1 MGLDASMLR
10 AAECKVEDL
19 ASIVAEET
27 LLADYPLATRVEANV
42 LVYAAEDLRGAG
54 RRVGT
59 AAPVGLDRQAIY
71 VELARALREGPGVVI
86 VEGAM
91 DPAVVDRAT
100 EVFFRIIDEQNAAG
114 QSVGDH
120 FAKPG
125 ANDRIWNSL
134 EKLAVADP
142 AVFVDYH
149 GNDIIDLV
157 STAWLGPAYQ
167 MTAQVNVV
175 NPGGAAQVP
184 HRDYHLGF
192 MSSAQIEDY
201 PDHVHDLSPALTL
214 QGAIA
219 HGDTPLETGP
229 TMLLPHSQ
237 KYPGGYLIAGRED
250 FAEFTTA
257 HCVQVPFAKGDAI
270 FFNPALIHGAGTNR
284 TADVRRMVN
293 LLQVS
298 SAFGRAMESV
308 DRERVVLAIYPELLS
323 RSDDPRA
330 EIALRSAAEGYPFPT
345 NLDRDPPVGGLAPRS
360 QADIVRAALAER
372 RTPEELRGALK
383 DHATR
388 RETT

>member
-360 QADIVRAALAER
+360 QADVVRAALAER
-372 RTPEELRGALK
+372 SRPEELRGALK
-383 DHATR
+383 EHATR

>member
-1 MGLDASMLR
+1 MI
-10 AAECKVEDL
+10 AEQTRL
-19 ASIVAEET
+19 S
-27 LLADYPLATRVEANV
+27 DYPLADRVEANV
-42 LVYAAEDLRGAG
+42 LVYAAETLRRADRGA
-54 RRVGT
+54 
-59 AAPVGLDRQAIY
+59 ALD
-71 VELARALREGPGVVI
+71 ELARALGDGPGVVI
-86 VEGAM
+86 VEGAV
-91 DPAVVDRAT
+91 DPGTVDRAT
-100 EVFFRIIDEQNAAG
+100 EVFFALIDEQNAAG

-134 EKLAVADP
+134 EKLAVSDP
-142 AVFVDYH
+142 GVFVDYH
-149 GNDIIDLV
+149 GNDIVDLV

-192 MSSAQIEDY
+192 MSAAQIERY
-201 PDHVHDLSPALTL
+201 PDHVHALSPALTL

-219 HGDTPLETGP
+219 HGDTPIETGP

-298 SAFGRAMESV
+298 SAFGRAMESI
-308 DRERVVLAIYPELLS
+308 DRERIVLAIYPELLA
-323 RSDDPRA
+323 RGDDDPRA

-345 NLDRDPPVGGLAPRS
+345 NLDRDPPVGGLAPPS
-360 QADIVRAALAER
+360 QVDVVRAALGER
-372 RTPEELRGALK
+372 RTVEELRGALK
-383 DHATR
+383 EHATR

>member
-1 MGLDASMLR
+1 MGLDGVVLR
-10 AAECKVEDL
+10 AADCRVEDL
-19 ASIVAEET
+19 AAIVAEQT
-27 LLADYPLATRVEANV
+27 RASDYPLANRVESNV
-42 LVYAAEDLRGAG
+42 LVYAA
-54 RRVGT
+54 
-59 AAPVGLDRQAIY
+59 AALLAADRDEALAE
-71 VELARALREGPGVVI
+71 VARALSNGPGVII
-86 VEGAM
+86 VEGAA
-91 DPAVVDRAT
+91 DPAIVDCVT
-100 EVFFRIIDEQNAAG
+100 KVFFAIIDQQHAAG
-114 QSVGDH
+114 TSVGDH

-142 AVFVDYH
+142 AAFIDYH
-149 GNDIIDLV
+149 GNAVIDLV

-192 MSSAQIEDY
+192 MSAQQIEGY
-201 PDHVHDLSPALTL
+201 PDHVHELSPALTL

-219 HGDTPLETGP
+219 HDDTPLETGP

-237 KYPGGYLIAGRED
+237 KYPAGYLIAGRED
-250 FAEFTTA
+250 FAAFTTQA
-257 HCVQVPFAKGDAI
+257 CVQVPFAKGDAI

-284 TADVRRMVN
+284 SSDVRRMVN

-308 DRERVVLAIYPELLS
+308 DRQRVVLAIYPELLS
-323 RSDDPRA
+323 RGDDPRV
-330 EIALRSAAEGYPFPT
+330 ELALRSAAEGYPFPT

-360 QADIVRAALAER
+360 QAAVVREALASGWTIDEVR
-372 RTPEELRGALK
+372 SALME
-383 DHATR
+383 HATK
-388 RETT
+388 RETM

>member
-1 MGLDASMLR
+1 MGLDAAMLR

-19 ASIVAEET
+19 ASIVAEDT
-27 LLADYPLATRVEANV
+27 VLADYPLATRVEAKV
-42 LVYAAEDLRGAG
+42 LVYAAEDLRGAA
-54 RRVGT
+54 RRVGG
-59 AAPVGLDRQAIY
+59 AAPVGLDRQASY
-71 VELARALREGPGVVI
+71 AELARALREGPGVVI
-86 VEGAM
+86 IEGAM

-229 TMLLPHSQ
+229 TTLLPHSQ
-237 KYPGGYLIAGRED
+237 KYPGGYLISGRED
-250 FAEFTTA
+250 FAEFTTR

-308 DRERVVLAIYPELLS
+308 DRERVVLAIYPELLE
-323 RSDDPRA
+323 RGDDPRA
-330 EIALRSAAEGYPFPT
+330 QTALRSAAEGYPFPT

-360 QADIVRAALAER
+360 QADVVRAALAER

-383 DHATR
+383 EHATR

>member
-1 MGLDASMLR
+1 MRVEDCR
-10 AAECKVEDL
+10 VEDL
-19 ASIVAEET
+19 AAVVAEQT
-27 LLADYPLATRVEANV
+27 LLGDYPLADRVEANV
-42 LVYAAEDLRGAG
+42 LVYAADALRAADRGA
-54 RRVGT
+54 
-59 AAPVGLDRQAIY
+59 ALD
-71 VELARALREGPGVVI
+71 ELARALGDGPGVVI
-86 VEGAM
+86 IEGAV
-91 DPAVVDRAT
+91 DPATVDRAT
-100 EVFFRIIDEQNAAG
+100 EVFFGIIDEQSAAG

-142 AVFVDYH
+142 GVFVDYH

-192 MSSAQIEDY
+192 MSAAQIERY
-201 PDHVHDLSPALTL
+201 PDHVHALSPALTL

-219 HGDTPLETGP
+219 HGDTPIETGP

-298 SAFGRAMESV
+298 SAFGRAMENV
-308 DRERVVLAIYPELLS
+308 DRERMVLAIYPELLT
-323 RSDDPRA
+323 RVQQDP
-330 EIALRSAAEGYPFPT
+330 EDPCVGIALRSAAEGYPFPT
-345 NLDRDPPVGGLAPRS
+345 NLDRDPPVGGLAPPS
-360 QADIVRAALAER
+360 QADVVRSALREQ
-372 RTPEELRGALK
+372 RTVEDLRGALK
-383 DHATR
+383 EHAAR

>member
-1 MGLDASMLR
+1 MGLDAAMLR

-19 ASIVAEET
+19 ASIVAEQT

-42 LVYAAEDLRGAG
+42 LVYAAEDLRGAA
-54 RRVGT
+54 RE
-59 AAPVGLDRQAIY
+59 AAYA
-71 VELARALREGPGVVI
+71 ELARALREGPGVVI

-120 FAKPG
+120 FAKAG

-149 GNDIIDLV
+149 GNDIVDLV

-192 MSSAQIEDY
+192 MSSAQIEHY
-201 PDHVHDLSPALTL
+201 PDHVHDLSPGLTL

-250 FAEFTTA
+250 FAAFTTA

-284 TADVRRMVN
+284 TSDVRRMVN

-308 DRERVVLAIYPELLS
+308 DRERVVLAIYPELLE
-323 RSDDPRA
+323 RGDDQRA
-330 EIALRSAAEGYPFPT
+330 EVALRSAAEGYPFPT
-345 NLDRDPPVGGLAPRS
+345 NLDRDPPVGGLAPPS
-360 QADIVRAALAER
+360 QADVVRAALAER
-372 RTPEELRGALK
+372 RTPDELRGALK
-383 DHATR
+383 EHATR